1 MKNYT
6 SYKDLQVWKSSM
18 KLIQDIYQISAS
30 FPDSEKFGI
39 TSQIRR
45 ASISI
50 ANNIAEG
57 KGRLS
62 RLQFRYFLNIAR
74 GSACEVSNLLEICK
88 NLKLISQEQFD
99 HLDKETDRISAMLY
113 NLYFHL
119 K

>member
-6 SYKDLQVWKSSM
+6 SYKDLQVWKTSM
-18 KLIQDIYQISAS
+18 KLIQDVYQISAS

-57 KGRLS
+57 KG
-62 RLQFRYFLNIAR
+62 
-74 GSACEVSNLLEICK
+74 
-88 NLKLISQEQFD
+88 
-99 HLDKETDRISAMLY
+99 
-113 NLYFHL
+113 
-119 K
+119 